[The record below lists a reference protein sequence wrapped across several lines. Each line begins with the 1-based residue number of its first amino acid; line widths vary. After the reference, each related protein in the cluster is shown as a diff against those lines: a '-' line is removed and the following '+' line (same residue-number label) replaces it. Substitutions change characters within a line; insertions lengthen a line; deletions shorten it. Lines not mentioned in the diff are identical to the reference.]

1 MLNNLLTSN
10 YPGASQ
16 KAQTVKNKQTNK
28 QKAACNVGD
37 PGSIC
42 TDVRV
47 GLWGCQIV

>member
-1 MLNNLLTSN
+1 MLNNLLNSK

-16 KAQTVKNKQTNK
+16 KAQTVKKKKTN
-28 QKAACNVGD
+28 AACNVGD

-47 GLWGCQIV
+47 GP